1 MKKFIYETYT
11 EWHGNNYETVTRV
24 YAVIP
29 KVARDAIAKAE
40 GWDGCHWDAPDVIY
54 SESVEGTEMS
64 AEASIII
71 NALHADEYD
80 ENEEQEG

>member
-11 EWHGNNYETVTRV
+11 EYHGNGYETTTKV

-40 GWDGCHWDAPDVIY
+40 GWDGCHWDEPSVVYA
-54 SESVEGTEMS
+54 ESVEGTDMS
-64 AEASIII
+64 AEALVLI
-71 NALHADEYD
+71 NALRADEYD
-80 ENEEQEG
+80 DEEE

>member
-1 MKKFIYETYT
+1 MKGYSEISIQNRGIYVAYKGEHYVVR
-11 EWHGNNYETVTRV
+11 HRSGRVTRM
-24 YAVIP
+24 
-29 KVARDAIAKAE
+29 AKA
-40 GWDGCHWDAPDVIY
+40 DINWDAPDVIY

-64 AEASIII
+64 AEASVII